1 MEPVEL
7 SWVTKLRIG
16 AALAL
21 GAVGLGLCAWSMVA
35 PADPMGVVSTANVTT
50 PEAVFLLGLCFLVG
64 VGGYFVAWP
73 YGRPI
78 GFLAVP
84 AGLAVW
90 AIRSEEITTLIQRA
104 PSGLQRAG
112 IYASLRWDSLFW
124 LALIGSGLAGL
135 WVASRLRPATAAAF
149 RNPLQDTK
157 SKANLVLDGAV
168 ALLMSLAIGYVV
180 VAVLAQ
186 GTQLAG
192 VSIATQPAAA
202 QIVFAV
208 MVAFGAAGF
217 LTGRISRLGP
227 SWPTVASALLPT
239 VAGLFYARADV
250 LEDLASTYPAT
261 CFRTSVMAILPVQMV
276 AFGALGAAAGY
287 WLAVRYEYWHRRQ
300 PA

>member
-1 MEPVEL
+1 VEL

-21 GAVGLGLCAWSMVA
+21 GAVGLGLCAWPVVA
-35 PADPMGVVSTANVTT
+35 SKDPMGVVSAANVAT
-50 PEAVFLLGLCFLVG
+50 PEAVFLVGLSFLVG

-78 GFLAVP
+78 GFLTVP

-90 AIRSEEITTLIQRA
+90 AIRSHEICSLMQRA

-124 LALIGSGLAGL
+124 LALIGSGLAGV
-135 WVASRLRPATAAAF
+135 WVASRLRPAQSGTF
-149 RNPLQDTK
+149 HNPLQDTR
-157 SKANLVLDGAV
+157 SKANLLLDAAV
-168 ALLMSLAIGYVV
+168 ALVMSLAIGYVV
-180 VAVLAQ
+180 VAILAQ

-192 VSIATQPAAA
+192 RDIATQPAPA

-208 MVAFGAAGF
+208 MVAFGTAGF
-217 LTGRISRLGP
+217 VTGKISRLGP
-227 SWPTVASALLPT
+227 CWPTVASAVLPMA
-239 VAGLFYARADV
+239 AGLFYARADA
-250 LEDLASTYPAT
+250 LEDLASAYPAT
-261 CFRTSVMAILPVQMV
+261 CFKTSVMAILPVQMV

-287 WLAVRYEYWHRRQ
+287 WLAVRYECGHPRK
-300 PA
+300 PG